1 MARLPDE
8 RRIIPIIHPLRIL
21 QLFLFRQPVLP
32 RPIGTAAPRPLGR
45 PSADKDVFHLELWHG
60 AEQVSGV
67 EGALH
72 VDRSTE
78 GR

>member
-1 MARLPDE
+1 MALLPDQ

-21 QLFLFRQPVLP
+21 QLFLFRQPILP
-32 RPIGTAAPRPLGR
+32 CPIGTAAPGPLGR
-45 PSADKDVFHLELWHG
+45 SSADEHVFHLELWHG

-72 VDRSTE
+72 VDRSAE